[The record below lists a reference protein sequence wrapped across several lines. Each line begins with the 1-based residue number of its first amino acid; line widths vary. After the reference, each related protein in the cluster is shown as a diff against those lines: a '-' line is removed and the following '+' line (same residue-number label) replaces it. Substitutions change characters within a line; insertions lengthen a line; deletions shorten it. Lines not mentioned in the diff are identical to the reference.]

1 MRSKFDLDASILSG
15 GELRTLLN
23 SDHISYGEI
32 HSCLKKKGVFVGRS
46 DKSVTVP
53 LLSATLLTPTE
64 FTELIEASVD
74 RESQPKTK
82 VSSIDLVPGGADWV
96 ASLRDLPLSPQSDLS
111 VDHEAIDFV
120 TNPHVQIESGK
131 VKIPYAI
138 NKRDYSKEWLERE
151 LEFEGEV
158 TIEKKGNVLVLE
170 FSSTH
175 SSKETEEINRKIVN
189 QVSRLLKD
197 KRIATSSKPR
207 AITFGSFSNAERVR
221 FFKRLTSSV
230 RERLSVGKVD
240 NIEIALINSGADLP
254 NDPEVSWMK
263 RVVKGLKISG
273 EKLNDIFLINDEKY
287 YPYYS
292 IQKMD
297 VDYAFKYK
305 ANEGQCRFCFSFS
318 GSGKGDSERSELIFS
333 CVKLR
338 FQDKVND
345 LGRKETSKA
354 IHGAIKGLIE
364 EKYQLML
371 TEREQGSRQTG

>member
-23 SDHISYGEI
+23 SDHISYGEV
-32 HSCLKKKGVFVGRS
+32 HSCLKKKGVFIGRS

-64 FTELIEASVD
+64 FTDLIEASVD
-74 RESQPKTK
+74 RESQPKNK
-82 VSSIDLVPGGADWV
+82 VSSIDLVPGGGDWV
-96 ASLRDLPLSPQSDLS
+96 ASLRDLPLSTKSDLS

-120 TNPHVQIESGK
+120 TMPHVEIESGK
-131 VKIPYAI
+131 VRIPYVI
-138 NKRDYSKEWLERE
+138 NKKDYSKEWLERE

-158 TIEKKGNVLVLE
+158 SIEKKGNALVLE

-189 QVSRLLKD
+189 QVSKVLK
-197 KRIATSSKPR
+197 RNNIATSSNPR
-207 AITFGSFSNAERVR
+207 AITFGSFSNIERVR
-221 FFKRLTSSV
+221 FFKRLTASV
-230 RERLSVGKVD
+230 QGRLGLGKVD
-240 NIEIALINSGADLP
+240 NIEISLVNSGADLP

-263 RVVKGLKISG
+263 RVVKGLRISG
-273 EKLNDIFLINDEKY
+273 EKLNDIFLINNEKY

-297 VDYAFKYK
+297 VDYEFKFK
-305 ANEGQCRFCFSFS
+305 TNEGQCRFCFSFS
-318 GSGKGDSERSELIFS
+318 GPGKGVSEQSELVFS
-333 CVKLR
+333 CVNLR
-338 FQDKVND
+338 FKNRVNEFAK
-345 LGRKETSKA
+345 KETSKV
-354 IHGAIKGLIE
+354 IHNSIKDLIE

-371 TEREQGSRQTG
+371 KEREKVKG